1 LNEWK
6 LTGEGKGDK
15 NGINSQRETGR
26 QTEKEKKSGEILKTK
41 RDAEKYRHARSH
53 FSWAGLWL

>member
-15 NGINSQRETGR
+15 NGINSQRER
-26 QTEKEKKSGEILKTK
+26 QRERETDIQRK
-41 RDAEKYRHARSH
+41 RRKVGKY
-53 FSWAGLWL
+53 

>member
-15 NGINSQRETGR
+15 NGINSRRERERERER
-26 QTEKEKKSGEILKTK
+26 QTEKEKWGNTK
-41 RDAEKYRHARSH
+41 DKKRR
-53 FSWAGLWL
+53 

>member
-15 NGINSQRETGR
+15 NGINSQTERDR
-26 QTEKEKKSGEILKTK
+26 QTDREREEKWGNTKDKK
-41 RDAEKYRHARSH
+41 RR
-53 FSWAGLWL
+53 